1 MPFDIVI
8 NFENGKEERRYETL
22 LKLSNNKRQSINEK
36 MIESKDSNGLHNI
49 YDIKMYKAVA
59 EDDPRIIN
67 EEETSTQYH
76 KVLISTIPTQRK
88 NDSKIVIQPPKP
100 KKRIIEDI
108 DELLDDVT
116 SKINENHET
125 IKYLSEYCQRE
136 IAPTSHTSK
145 MNKELHECI
154 RNSNQHVQLAKK
166 FGDRFNVSLI
176 ASPRDSVNC
185 IAYLKSQAN
194 ATTENKEREV
204 FKSIHSDELEIDVT
218 PGQHVT
224 QPVLTLLEI
233 LESKMINTA
242 IATPSIPL
250 EPRRSSI
257 SSIRRKPSI
266 PSTGDD
272 TNIILD
278 ADATSSSKVYSSSPL
293 NIHTMNMR
301 VGKGTFVRDDDE
313 SNMPLRD
320 REFLDA
326 ALELKKKQNIRGYPV
341 DAKAFM
347 NENNIIFRER
357 VDDQVKN
364 LTHIKG
370 TKQILKRNKKSLNLA
385 IEQCR
390 VKGRHSID
398 ITTNIISLWRGYI
411 QYLLHERSK
420 MISELKR
427 REFHLPYTLEK
438 RFQQYLNEIECEPVD
453 AVKDDSS
460 TFITQSPDRKM
471 KQTSSKKS
479 HNSRHEG
486 RVSKGITNEISS
498 HQHQWYTDLVHKVKK
513 RITLKNL
520 VDECQK
526 LPESVIDLLFIVKEM
541 LQACAMHGIEFTSK
555 DFFDIIRLGVRQE
568 VDYRD
573 DLIAE
578 IIINVG
584 KAVGVSLEEIYEYYK
599 SNKFGFPPF
608 LLTTVRKHRR
618 AGSFDSDASIL
629 SLSEYTINTDISI
642 TG

>member
-1 MPFDIVI
+1 
-8 NFENGKEERRYETL
+8 
-22 LKLSNNKRQSINEK
+22 
-36 MIESKDSNGLHNI
+36 
-49 YDIKMYKAVA
+49 
-59 EDDPRIIN
+59 
-67 EEETSTQYH
+67 
-76 KVLISTIPTQRK
+76 
-88 NDSKIVIQPPKP
+88 
-100 KKRIIEDI
+100 
-108 DELLDDVT
+108 
-116 SKINENHET
+116 
-125 IKYLSEYCQRE
+125 
-136 IAPTSHTSK
+136 
-145 MNKELHECI
+145 
-154 RNSNQHVQLAKK
+154 
-166 FGDRFNVSLI
+166 
-176 ASPRDSVNC
+176 
-185 IAYLKSQAN
+185 
-194 ATTENKEREV
+194 
-204 FKSIHSDELEIDVT
+204 
-218 PGQHVT
+218 
-224 QPVLTLLEI
+224 
-233 LESKMINTA
+233 
-242 IATPSIPL
+242 
-250 EPRRSSI
+250 
-257 SSIRRKPSI
+257 
-266 PSTGDD
+266 
-272 TNIILD
+272 
-278 ADATSSSKVYSSSPL
+278 
-293 NIHTMNMR
+293 MNMR

-573 DLIAE
+573 DLIVE